1 MSIYQEPYKLLA
13 PTTVLGFPRFF
24 ARSGTETKV
33 GQFGYGKRTHR
44 GQMLADLME
53 KEGLFVSRRIQLGW
67 AVGKLREVFVQ
78 SSSKPG
84 DQGI

>member
-1 MSIYQEPYKLLA
+1 
-13 PTTVLGFPRFF
+13 
-24 ARSGTETKV
+24 
-33 GQFGYGKRTHR
+33 
-44 GQMLADLME
+44 MLADLME